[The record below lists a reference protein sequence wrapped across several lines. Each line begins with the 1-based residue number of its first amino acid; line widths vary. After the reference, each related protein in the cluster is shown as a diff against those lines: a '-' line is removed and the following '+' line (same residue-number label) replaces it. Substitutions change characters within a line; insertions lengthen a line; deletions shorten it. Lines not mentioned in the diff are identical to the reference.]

1 VDPCFS
7 PLPLLAS
14 RVSAGFPSPAD
25 DHVETQLDLNRYL
38 IKHPAATFF
47 MRVVGDSMQG
57 VGIYSG
63 DLLVVDRSLDP
74 GDGSVVVAVV
84 NGELTVKI
92 LRRSPQ
98 ILALQAANRNY
109 PMLVIQDHMDFQV
122 WGVVTA
128 AIHHV

>member
-1 VDPCFS
+1 MEPWVS

-25 DHVETQLDLNRYL
+25 DHIETQLDLNRYL

-47 MRVVGDSMQG
+47 MRVAGDSMQG
-57 VGIYSG
+57 VGIHSG

-74 GDGSVVVAVV
+74 CDGSVVVAVV
-84 NGELTVKI
+84 NGDLTVKI
-92 LRRSPQ
+92 LRRSSQ

-109 PMLVIQDHMDFQV
+109 PTLVIQDHMDFQV

-128 AIHHV
+128 AIHYV

>member
-1 VDPCFS
+1 
-7 PLPLLAS
+7 
-14 RVSAGFPSPAD
+14 
-25 DHVETQLDLNRYL
+25 
-38 IKHPAATFF
+38 
-47 MRVVGDSMQG
+47 MQG
-57 VGIYSG
+57 VGIHSG

-98 ILALQAANRNY
+98 ILALQAANCNY
-109 PMLVIQDHMDFQV
+109 PMLVIQDPMDFQV

>member
-1 VDPCFS
+1 
-7 PLPLLAS
+7 
-14 RVSAGFPSPAD
+14 
-25 DHVETQLDLNRYL
+25 
-38 IKHPAATFF
+38 
-47 MRVVGDSMQG
+47 MQG
-57 VGIYSG
+57 VGIHTG